1 MQSGL
6 SFCNMN
12 GGGCLCYS
20 HSELISRTCTLILLS
35 RIVIQNFEVLYF
47 GYKLKA
53 RHSRV
58 FSLSRQ
64 IITRQVIIVA
74 YNSRKVQQ
82 QARNTAVFGCPIK
95 LRFPFYYIFSVFG
108 GAVDNL
114 I

>member
-53 RHSRV
+53 RHSHV

-82 QARNTAVFGCPIK
+82 QARNTLQCLDVP
-95 LRFPFYYIFSVFG
+95 LSYVFPFITFSVFLG
-108 GAVDNL
+108 GGS
-114 I
+114 